1 MSNINFKMEIIHNLI
16 QHEVAWK
23 KLPAPLAECGF
34 LQQVPKKMWG
44 I

>member
-1 MSNINFKMEIIHNLI
+1 MSSINFRMEIIHNLI

-23 KLPAPLAECGF
+23 ELPAPLFVCGC
-34 LQQVPKKMWG
+34 LQQVPKKTWG